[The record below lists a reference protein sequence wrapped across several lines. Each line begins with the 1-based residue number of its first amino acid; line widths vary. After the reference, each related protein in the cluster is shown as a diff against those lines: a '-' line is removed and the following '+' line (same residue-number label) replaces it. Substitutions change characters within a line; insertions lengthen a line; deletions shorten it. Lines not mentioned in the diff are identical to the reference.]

1 MKKIQLK
8 KNNRNLMKVEN
19 KFAQEHTTTM
29 TLIKALIIDDE
40 PAALEALK
48 MKLEMYCENVEV
60 LAVCSSAKEGLQAIN
75 EHKPDLVF
83 LDIEMPWMNGF
94 EMLDCLGDNI
104 DFDVVF
110 VTAYDQ
116 YAIRAFK
123 VKALDYLLKPV
134 DKDDL
139 TSCVDRLRADRKN
152 FKREQLTELL
162 QEMDK
167 SLSAK
172 RILLH
177 TKNAIEIVT
186 QSDITYLQADSNYC
200 SVYTSDGKRIMVT
213 KSLNALEKLLDPKI
227 FMRIH
232 RSHTV
237 NMNCMKKISSGDGG
251 IDVILL
257 DGSVLPVSRRKKD
270 DLLEVL
276 GSMQKNT

>member
-1 MKKIQLK
+1 MNVEAKQIQVQ
-8 KNNRNLMKVEN
+8 RTIARM
-19 KFAQEHTTTM
+19 
-29 TLIKALIIDDE
+29 IKAVIIDDE

-48 MKLEMYCENVEV
+48 MKLGLYCENVEV
-60 LAVCSSAKEGLQAIN
+60 VAVCNSAKEGLQAIN
-75 EHKPDLVF
+75 EYKPELVF

-94 EMLDCLGDNI
+94 EMLDCLGDNM
-104 DFDVVF
+104 DFNVVF

-123 VKALDYLLKPV
+123 VKAMDYLLKPV

-139 TSCVDRLRADRKN
+139 VSCVDRVREVDKT

-167 SLSAK
+167 SISAK

-200 SVYTSDGKRIMVT
+200 NVYTSDGKRIMVT
-213 KSLNALEKLLDPKI
+213 KTLNTLEKLLDTNV

-232 RSHTV
+232 RSFTA
-237 NMNCMKKISSGDGG
+237 NINCIKKIASEDGAS
-251 IDVILL
+251 DVILL
-257 DGSVLPVSRRKKD
+257 DGSVLPVSRRKKE
-270 DLLEVL
+270 DLLDVL
-276 GSMQKNT
+276 GRMEN

>member
-1 MKKIQLK
+1 MSVDTTAIQ
-8 KNNRNLMKVEN
+8 E
-19 KFAQEHTTTM
+19 QPDTM
-29 TLIKALIIDDE
+29 SSIKALIIDDE

-48 MKLEMYCENVEV
+48 MKLDMYCEKVEV
-60 LAVCSSAKEGLQAIN
+60 AAVCSSAKEGLQAIN

-123 VKALDYLLKPV
+123 VKAMDYLLKPV

-139 TSCVDRLRADRKN
+139 VSCVDRVRGENRN

-162 QEMDK
+162 LEMDK

-186 QSDITYLQADSNYC
+186 QSEITYLQADSNYC
-200 SVYTSDGKRIMVT
+200 NVYTNDGKRIMVT
-213 KSLNALEKLLDPKI
+213 KTLNSLEKLLDPNI

-232 RSHTV
+232 RSYTT
-237 NMNCMKKISSGDGG
+237 NINCIKKIASEDGAC
-251 IDVILL
+251 DVVLL
-257 DGSVLPVSRRKKD
+257 DGSVLPVSRRRKD

-276 GSMQKNT
+276 GRVENG

>member
-1 MKKIQLK
+1 MNVETNPIQ
-8 KNNRNLMKVEN
+8 EDD
-19 KFAQEHTTTM
+19 TTM
-29 TLIKALIIDDE
+29 STIKALIIDDE

-48 MKLEMYCENVEV
+48 MKLEMYCEKVEV
-60 LAVCSSAKEGLQAIN
+60 VALCNSAKEGLQAIN

-123 VKALDYLLKPV
+123 VKAIDYLLKPV

-139 TSCVDRLRADRKN
+139 VSCVDRVRGVDNKM
-152 FKREQLTELL
+152 KRDQLTELL
-162 QEMDK
+162 LEMDK
-167 SLSAK
+167 PLSAK

-186 QSDITYLQADSNYC
+186 QSEITYLQADSNYC
-200 SVYTSDGKRIMVT
+200 NVYTQDGKRIMVT
-213 KSLNALEKLLDPKI
+213 KTLNSLEKMIDPKV

-232 RSHTV
+232 RSYTA
-237 NMNCMKKISSGDGG
+237 NINCIKKISSEDGG
-251 IDVILL
+251 FDVILL
-257 DGSVLPVSRRKKD
+257 DGSILPVSRRRKE

-276 GSMQKNT
+276 GRMENN